1 MLQFTTIKDV
11 KNNLGTWCKT
21 MRLAEKLSQDQLA
34 NELQMSRFTIAKLE
48 NGENPTLD
56 TVLKVL
62 QYFGQLPSLN
72 DFVKSKNEEGTP
84 PQSMY

>member
-1 MLQFTTIKDV
+1 
-11 KNNLGTWCKT
+11 
-21 MRLAEKLSQDQLA
+21 MRQAEKLSQEQLA
-34 NELQMSRFTIAKLE
+34 DELQMSRFTIAKLE

-62 QYFGQLPSLN
+62 QYFGQLQSLN
-72 DFVKSKNEEGTP
+72 DFVKSKNEEGAP